1 MNRRKSIGLDVRLR
15 AVLKYGERD
24 FLEKGTIVAS
34 WKVHL
39 LIKFIQMHC
48 FLEVLGVHEIQDL
61 LNETWVIKYGDIV
74 RCHLASQLGFKS
86 MSVGD

>member
-1 MNRRKSIGLDVRLR
+1 MNRRKSIGLNVRSR

-24 FLEKGTIVAS
+24 FLEKGAIVAS

-39 LIKFIQMHC
+39 LIKIIEMHC

-61 LNETWVIKYGDIV
+61 LNDVGNKVWRHQPV
-74 RCHLASQLGFKS
+74 SFSKS
-86 MSVGD
+86 IRI